1 MPWAQGFLS
10 CWPSPWQRLMII
22 LLSVNI
28 YHPCGSKGRKPWTV
42 PGRVGRLQEARRALP
57 VASDPLRP
65 TTLLVPSPTSWPT
78 APGDLRQQGP
88 WSIRTKLL
96 PCSLEPRS
104 LTNEG
109 TPRTQRGAGA
119 GALTTVGSA
128 DGRGKVRIVSR
139 FPSGP
144 LASVQCHG
152 GGGMS
157 WSPFLVLKKTRYVGA
172 CLWRW
177 EQTMGIFLIPC
188 KVLCKCQSGPL
199 WATGLSSEPW
209 IWDYRAEAPAPRKPP
224 PGMVGTA
231 SRGPSLPRKSLD
243 PWSLSS
249 GQGLSG
255 GTLRDRGCN
264 LRSHG
269 QCLTKPGWGT
279 HSPALGSGPDPPS
292 QSLTPGLR

>member
-1 MPWAQGFLS
+1 MARLRSTLGQRGCRGLTTWASSYLDAWLALGHKEEVGMPWAQGFLS

-119 GALTTVGSA
+119 GS
-128 DGRGKVRIVSR
+128 SNH
-139 FPSGP
+139 SG
-144 LASVQCHG
+144 VC
-152 GGGMS
+152 
-157 WSPFLVLKKTRYVGA
+157 
-172 CLWRW
+172 RW
-177 EQTMGIFLIPC
+177 
-188 KVLCKCQSGPL
+188 
-199 WATGLSSEPW
+199 
-209 IWDYRAEAPAPRKPP
+209 PR
-224 PGMVGTA
+224 
-231 SRGPSLPRKSLD
+231 
-243 PWSLSS
+243 
-249 GQGLSG
+249 
-255 GTLRDRGCN
+255 
-264 LRSHG
+264 
-269 QCLTKPGWGT
+269 
-279 HSPALGSGPDPPS
+279 
-292 QSLTPGLR
+292 